1 MKALEAIVIFLLAE
15 GPDSDS
21 VEKVLK
27 SVFGFPVA
35 CLSFAWPV
43 LFELLGHTNLIIC
56 FYS

>member
-1 MKALEAIVIFLLAE
+1 MKALEAIVLFLLAE

-35 CLSFAWPV
+35 CLFVPWR
-43 LFELLGHTNLIIC
+43 F
-56 FYS
+56 F